1 MLEPINKVVLMLVS
15 CLVLISMTA
24 ESALAKS
31 QVQIEEVRRHVDVV
45 IALDVSGSMSGLI
58 DSAKQRLW
66 DVVNELGR
74 AQPQPLLRL
83 AILSYGNPS
92 YGQASGFVRVDLPFT
107 SDLDAV
113 NETLFGFGTN
123 GGDEY
128 VARVVTSSISKL
140 KWSTEPDAMKILFV
154 AGNEAA
160 DQDPLISISQAAQA
174 ANSQGIIIN
183 AIYCGEDS
191 DNVAGVWRDVAAL
204 TQGLYASI
212 DQNSAT
218 VANIATPMDGELAQL
233 NKELNDTYLA
243 YGKNGEKFRD
253 NQVAQDQNAYTM
265 SPSAAA
271 SRAVTKVSDLY
282 DSSQWD
288 LLDAIDSGTELE
300 EIDPEDLPVEM
311 RLMDEK
317 ERKEHVRQYAQKRD
331 ALQSRVTDLDKDR
344 RLYITN
350 ERSKQAE
357 TGVKGLDEA
366 MQEGLR
372 SIAKEKGFTFE
383 EN

>member
-1 MLEPINKVVLMLVS
+1 MLEPINKIVLMLVS
-15 CLVLISMTA
+15 CVVLVSMTA

-31 QVQIEEVRRHVDVV
+31 QVQIDPVRRHVDVV

-92 YGQASGFVRVDLPFT
+92 YGQGSGFVRVDLPFT

-140 KWSTEPDAMKILFV
+140 KWSTEPDAMKILFI

-160 DQDPLISISQAAQA
+160 DQDPLISISEAAQA

-183 AIYCGEDS
+183 AIYCGEDN
-191 DNVAGVWRDVAAL
+191 DNLASVWRDVATL

-218 VANIATPMDGELAQL
+218 VANIATPMDAELTLL

-243 YGKNGEKFRD
+243 YGENGEKFRD
-253 NQVAQDQNAYTM
+253 NQVAQDQNALTM

-271 SRAVTKVSDLY
+271 SRVVTKVSSLY
-282 DSSQWD
+282 DNSQWD
-288 LLDAIDSGTELE
+288 LLDAIESGAELE
-300 EIDPEDLPVEM
+300 EMDPEDLPAEM
-311 RLMDEK
+311 QSMEEE

-344 RLYITN
+344 RQYISN

-357 TGVKGLDEA
+357 TGAKGLDQA

-372 SIAKEKGFTFE
+372 SIAEEKGFTFE